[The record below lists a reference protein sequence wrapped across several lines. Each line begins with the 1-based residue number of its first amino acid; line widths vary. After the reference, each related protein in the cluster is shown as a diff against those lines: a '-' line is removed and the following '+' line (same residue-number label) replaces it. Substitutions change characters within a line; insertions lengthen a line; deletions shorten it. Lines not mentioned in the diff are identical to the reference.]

1 MALCG
6 GEDVLARGTKLVG
19 VVGVSLTAL
28 LLSGAA
34 AADDVKVPP
43 TQQTEHPT
51 LHEDAQPPKAAPKRE
66 VGGLFDV
73 GSQLKETQDQ
83 AEIATSRA
91 QELDQ
96 QTRTLSKDL
105 KAQREAAS
113 DAQTRFEER
122 VRSAYKG
129 EDLTS
134 ASIILANLLSG
145 YGARVNTVLNGSLSR
160 MLVKGRRSITFHK
173 DSQQALEDTD
183 RQLSQKKAEYEKLL
197 KEQQRAEELRGREA
211 KLKVAIGESSP
222 KKEQMEERIA
232 QLEAAEKEGEF
243 TRPPASGG
251 GAVAPEQEREIAQ
264 EDIVARSVEE
274 IPYDRYV
281 QIYKAAAKRYGFT
294 EDWFVLAAVGK
305 VESNHGENMGPSGAG
320 AMGPMQFLPSTWQ
333 EYGVD
338 GNGDG
343 EANIMDPEDAIPAAA
358 SYLKAGGAPG
368 DWYAALYTYNRAGSY
383 VREVL
388 GIAETYRRQAGDDDV
403 EPYV

>member
-1 MALCG
+1 MGLS
-6 GEDVLARGTKLVG
+6 V
-19 VVGVSLTAL
+19 TAL

-34 AADDVKVPP
+34 AAENAKAPA
-43 TQQTEHPT
+43 TQQVERPT
-51 LHEDAQPPKAAPKRE
+51 LQRDAERQEAAPKGE
-66 VGGLFDV
+66 VAELTTV
-73 GSQLKETQDQ
+73 GSQLKEAQDQ
-83 AEIATSRA
+83 AEIAASRA

-96 QTRTLSKDL
+96 QTRTLSRDL
-105 KAQREAAS
+105 KTQREAAS
-113 DAQTRFEER
+113 DAQTHFEER
-122 VRSAYKG
+122 VRGAYKG

-134 ASIILANLLSG
+134 TSIILDSLLSG
-145 YGARVNTVLNGSLSR
+145 DSARVNTILNGSMAR
-160 MLVKGRRSITFHK
+160 ILVKGRGSILFHK
-173 DSQQALEDTD
+173 DSQQALEDTN
-183 RQLSQKKAEYEKLL
+183 RQLSQKKADYEKLL
-197 KEQQRAEELRGREA
+197 KEQQQREEELRGRES
-211 KLKVAIGESSP
+211 KLKIAIGKLSP

-232 QLEAAEKEGEF
+232 QLEAAEKGGAF
-243 TRPPASGG
+243 TRPPASGGG

-264 EDIVARSVEE
+264 EDIVARPVEE

-281 QIYKAAAKRYGFT
+281 QLYKAAAKRYGFT

-305 VESNHGENMGPSGAG
+305 VESNHGANMGPSSAG

-333 EYGVD
+333 EYGTD

-368 DWYAALYTYNRAGSY
+368 DWYAALYTYNRAGWY

-388 GIAETYRRQAGDDDV
+388 GIAETYRRQAGDDEV